1 MDENQ
6 SAGRELPAANDSAL
20 LAELA
25 QVGAQPVPE
34 FVFLQELLKRAMI
47 GLRGEAGAV
56 WICDAANRL
65 VLQQEVC
72 LEQTGFLKDPAFQ
85 AACEKPFGE
94 VFRTG
99 GVVWQQLE
107 QETPTGER
115 IRRNLLLG
123 ALPKNGQ
130 VAGLVQIFESPW
142 TAEDERQTRMQFL
155 AQLCSLAARFWQTHA
170 QLPPIEAPPMNAA
183 LVASATSANVE
194 QQAAAQ
200 GVVPRVQGLRPP
212 QPAPPT
218 GAPPEFS
225 SPGNVPVPTPAGT
238 SSAADS
244 ARPADEDPWIL
255 SLYERRKSTEV
266 ALIAA
271 NETRRLLSADRV
283 TVGEQFGPRV
293 RIQAVSGQQSVSLRS
308 NAVRLLSSLAEQVC
322 ATGEKLTF
330 TGDTR
335 QFPPQFESLLAD
347 YLLESR
353 SRVII
358 MQPVFGPK
366 ERQPETSDTPEIEA
380 HTEKPKP
387 VGVLI
392 VEQISETP
400 LPADIDARLDR
411 VTPHVGLALG
421 NSQACERIFLLPL
434 WLLIGNWKAKLRGR
448 NTWKA
453 LAVLGAIL
461 LVALILAIVPWDYR
475 VTGKGRMM
483 PVERRGVF
491 APWDGE
497 VVELLVKSGQ
507 DVHRGDLLLR
517 MKNEDLANNL
527 HKVENQLASKQTE
540 FLTYSKQL
548 SDPSTPLTKS
558 NEIELVGKKAQA
570 LAEIEG
576 LKKQVETLRKQVAA
590 LNISAPI
597 DGKVA
602 TFRIDELLRNRPVKF
617 GELLLEVMDDSKT
630 WRLEVDVPENRTGHI
645 LQAQHQAGTDN
656 LRVKYMLATDT
667 EKDFFG
673 KLESLSNRSISSENE
688 GLVVPVYVAL
698 DNPMPNAPTI
708 GAEVTAKIYCGKRA
722 LGYVWFGDVIEAAR
736 KYLWL

>member
-6 SAGRELPAANDSAL
+6 SAGREVPATDDSAL

-25 QVGAQPVPE
+25 QYGEQAIPE

-56 WICDAANRL
+56 WLIDSERRL

-107 QETPTGER
+107 QQVPTGEK

-123 ALPKNGQ
+123 ALPRDGQ

-142 TAEDERQTRMQFL
+142 SNDEDRPRRMQFL
-155 AQLCSLAARFWQTHA
+155 AQLCSLAARFWQMHP
-170 QLPPIEAPPMNAA
+170 QLPPLEAPPVNAA
-183 LVASATSANVE
+183 LVASAAGPSVE
-194 QQAAAQ
+194 QQA
-200 GVVPRVQGLRPP
+200 GVAPRVQQTRPAQP
-212 QPAPPT
+212 PPGAGQNLSLTGQPA
-218 GAPPEFS
+218 GAGGPA
-225 SPGNVPVPTPAGT
+225 TPA
-238 SSAADS
+238 AANG
-244 ARPADEDPWIL
+244 AAAGKPAEEDPWIL

-308 NAVRLLSSLAEQVC
+308 NAVRLLSTLAEQVC
-322 ATGEKLTF
+322 ATGEKLSF

-335 QFPPQFESLLAD
+335 KFPPQFESLLAD

-366 ERQPETSDTPEIEA
+366 ERQPETTDSPEQEA
-380 HTEKPKP
+380 NAEKPKP

-400 LPADIDARLDR
+400 LPADIDTRLER
-411 VTPHVGLALG
+411 VAPHVGLALG
-421 NSQACERIFLLPL
+421 NAQACERIFLLPL
-434 WLLIGNWKAKLRGR
+434 WLLIGNWKSRLRGR

-453 LAVLGAIL
+453 LAVLGAVL
-461 LVALILAIVPWDYR
+461 LVSLILAIVPWDYR

-497 VVELLVKSGQ
+497 VVELFVQSGQ
-507 DVHRGDLLLR
+507 TVRQGDLLLR
-517 MKNEDLANNL
+517 MKNEDLATNL
-527 HKVENQLASKQTE
+527 HKHQTQYDSKYQE
-540 FLTYSKQL
+540 FLTYSAQL
-548 SDPSTPLTKS
+548 SDPGTPLNKNT
-558 NEIELVGKKAQA
+558 EIELYGKQAQA
-570 LAEIEG
+570 KAEMDGLEKQIETIRRQYEALA
-576 LKKQVETLRKQVAA
+576 VR
-590 LNISAPI
+590 API
-597 DGKVA
+597 DGKVS

-617 GELLLEVMDDSKT
+617 GELLLEVMDDTKS

-645 LQAQHQAGTDN
+645 LEAQRLAGDGK

-667 EKDFFG
+667 EKDFYG
-673 KLESLSNRSISSENE
+673 RLETLSNRSISSENE
-688 GLVVPVYVAL
+688 GLVVPVFVAL
-698 DNPMPNAPTI
+698 DEVLPAAPTI
-708 GAEVTAKIYCGKRA
+708 GAEVTAKIYCGKRS